1 MLKHLMK
8 LLWIINALATYRNI
22 WRRSRHA
29 LLSNLIYC
37 KYCNNV
43 ISYTSVN
50 CQVRQIHMRI
60 LFLKQKFTLH
70 PRISSNIRLKRCD
83 LYRFCATEILRSQE
97 DPSKTVSKP
106 WPIRSL
112 ELSLPAPFAPWPIR
126 SLAVLFP
133 RTYSPRS
140 EMAMEL
146 SFRWSMTSIRDILI
160 IQL

>member
-1 MLKHLMK
+1 MPPYWQEMLTYFMK
-8 LLWIINALATYRNI
+8 LCCIINAFATYQNI

-29 LLSNLIYC
+29 LLSNFMYC
-37 KYCNNV
+37 QYCNNL
-43 ISYTSVN
+43 IRYTSVT
-50 CQVRQIHMRI
+50 VRQIHMRI

-146 SFRWSMTSIRDILI
+146 SFR
-160 IQL
+160 